1 MPNNLPPLA
10 VTGATGALGGM
21 VAQLLAE
28 QGIPLRLLARHTAR
42 VPQQPDTPTFAV
54 SYADKEHAERALRGT
69 QTLFMVSAAENPYR
83 AQDQR
88 TFVDAAVDAG
98 VRHIVYTSFM
108 GASENDV
115 FTLGRDHWDTEQ
127 YIRERGLEF
136 TFLRDAFYQD
146 ILPSFVGRDGVIR
159 GPAGDGRFAP
169 VARTDVARAAARIL
183 ADPVPHARRTYT
195 LTGPQTLSMSEVAE
209 ILSRVT
215 GQHIT
220 YYAESLDE
228 AVESRLAAGA
238 SQWQALAWATSY
250 AAIATGE
257 MDRVSDDVAEL
268 TGTAPVSLEDY
279 LRSEGKSSS

>member
-1 MPNNLPPLA
+1 MPNDLPPLA

-21 VAQLLAE
+21 VARLLAD

-42 VPQQPDTPTFAV
+42 IPQQPDTATFAV

-88 TFVDAAVDAG
+88 TFVDAAVNAG
-98 VRHIVYTSFM
+98 VKHIVYTSFM
-108 GASENDV
+108 GAAENDV

-127 YIRERGLEF
+127 YIKERGLAY

-146 ILPSFVGRDGVIR
+146 ILPSFVARDGVIR
-159 GPAGDGRFAP
+159 GPAADGKFAP
-169 VARTDVARAAARIL
+169 VARADVARSAARIL
-183 ADPVPHARRTYT
+183 ADPVPHTHRTYT
-195 LTGPQTLSMSEVAE
+195 LTGPQALTMGDVAH

-215 GQHIT
+215 GENISYH
-220 YYAESLDE
+220 AESLDE

-238 SQWQALAWATSY
+238 TQWQAVAWATSY

-257 MDRVSDDVAEL
+257 LSEVSDDVAVL
-268 TGTAPVSLEDY
+268 TGVAPLSFEDN
-279 LRSEGKSSS
+279 LRSEAKSSP

>member
-1 MPNNLPPLA
+1 MPNDLPPLA

-21 VAQLLAE
+21 VARLLAE

-146 ILPSFVGRDGVIR
+146 ILPTFVGRDGVIR

-183 ADPVPHARRTYT
+183 ADPEPHAHRTYT
-195 LTGPQTLSMSEVAE
+195 LTGPQALTMAEVAE

-215 GQHIT
+215 GERIT

-238 SQWQALAWATSY
+238 TQWQALAWATSY

-268 TGTAPVSLEDY
+268 TGVAPESFEDY

>member
-21 VAQLLAE
+21 VARLLGDA
-28 QGIPLRLLARHTAR
+28 GIPVRLLARHTAR
-42 VPQQPDTPTFAV
+42 IPQQPDTPTFAV

-98 VRHIVYTSFM
+98 VKHIVYTSFM
-108 GASENDV
+108 GAAENDV

-127 YIRERGLEF
+127 YIKERGLAY

-159 GPAGDGRFAP
+159 GPAADGRFAP

-183 ADPVPHARRTYT
+183 ADPVPHAHRTYT
-195 LTGPQTLSMSEVAE
+195 LTGPQSLSMAEVAE

-215 GQHIT
+215 GERIT

-238 SQWQALAWATSY
+238 TQWQAVAWATSY
-250 AAIATGE
+250 AAIAAGE
-257 MDRVSDDVAEL
+257 QATVSDDVAEL
-268 TGTAPVSLEDY
+268 TGAAPLSFEDY
-279 LRSEGKSSS
+279 LRSEGKSSP

>member
-10 VTGATGALGGM
+10 ITGATGALGGL

-28 QGIPLRLLARHTAR
+28 QGVPLRLLARHTAR
-42 VPQQPDTPTFAV
+42 VPQQPETPTFAV
-54 SYADKEHAERALRGT
+54 SYADREHAERALRGT

-98 VRHIVYTSFM
+98 LRHIVYTSFM
-108 GASENDV
+108 GASKNDV

-195 LTGPQTLSMSEVAE
+195 LTGPQALSMAEVAE

-215 GQHIT
+215 GEHIT
-220 YYAESLDE
+220 YYAETLDE

-250 AAIATGE
+250 AAIAAGE
-257 MDRVSDDVAEL
+257 MDRVSDDVADL
-268 TGTAPVSLEDY
+268 TGAAPESLEDY
-279 LRSEGKSSS
+279 LRSEGKSLP

>member
-21 VAQLLAE
+21 VARLLAE
-28 QGIPLRLLARHTAR
+28 AQVPVRLLARHTAR
-42 VPQQPDTPTFAV
+42 VPQQQDSVTFAV
-54 SYADKEHAERALRGT
+54 SYSDREHAVRALRGT

-98 VRHIVYTSFM
+98 VQHIVYTSFM
-108 GASENDV
+108 GASEHDV

-127 YIRERGLEF
+127 YIRERGLAY
-136 TFLRDAFYQD
+136 TFLRDSFYQD

-159 GPAGDGRFAP
+159 GPAADGRFAP
-169 VARTDVARAAARIL
+169 VARSDVARAAFRIL
-183 ADPVPHARRTYT
+183 TDPVPHTNRTYT
-195 LTGPQTLSMSEVAE
+195 LTGPQSLTMAEVAE

-215 GQHIT
+215 GEDIT

-238 SQWQALAWATSY
+238 TQWQAVAWATSY

-257 MDRVSDDVAEL
+257 MAQVSDDVAEL
-268 TGTAPVSLEDY
+268 TGAAPLSFEAN
-279 LRSEGKSSS
+279 LRGEGKSSP

>member
-1 MPNNLPPLA
+1 MPNDLPPLA

-21 VAQLLAE
+21 VAQLLAD

-54 SYADKEHAERALRGT
+54 SYADREHAERALRGT

-88 TFVDAAVDAG
+88 TFVDAAVEAG
-98 VRHIVYTSFM
+98 VTHIVYTSFM
-108 GASENDV
+108 GAAENDV

-127 YIRERGLEF
+127 YIKERGLSY

-146 ILPSFVGRDGVIR
+146 ILPTFVGRDGVIR
-159 GPAGDGRFAP
+159 GPAADGKFAP
-169 VARTDVARAAARIL
+169 VARTDVARSAARIL
-183 ADPVPHARRTYT
+183 ADPAPHTNRTYT
-195 LTGPQTLSMSEVAE
+195 LTGPQALSMAEVAE

-215 GQHIT
+215 GENIT
-220 YYAESLDE
+220 YHAESLDE

-238 SQWQALAWATSY
+238 TQWQAVAWATSY

-257 MDRVSDDVAEL
+257 QATVSDDVAEL
-268 TGTAPVSLEDY
+268 TGAAPLGFEEY
-279 LRSEGKSSS
+279 LRSEGESSP

>member
-1 MPNNLPPLA
+1 MPNDLPPLA

-21 VAQLLAE
+21 VARLLAAE
-28 QGIPLRLLARHTAR
+28 GIPARLLARHTAR
-42 VPQQPDTPTFAV
+42 IPQLPDTATFAV

-88 TFVDAAVDAG
+88 TFVDAAADAG

-108 GASENDV
+108 GASENDI

-127 YIRERGLEF
+127 YIKERGLAY

-159 GPAGDGRFAP
+159 GPAADGRFAP

-183 ADPVPHARRTYT
+183 ADPVPHTNRTYT
-195 LTGPQTLSMSEVAE
+195 LTGPQALTMAEVAE

-215 GQHIT
+215 GEHIT
-220 YYAESLDE
+220 YFAESLDE

-238 SQWQALAWATSY
+238 TQWQAVAWATSY
-250 AAIATGE
+250 AAIANGE
-257 MDRVSDDVAEL
+257 QGRVSDDVAEL
-268 TGTAPVSLEDY
+268 TGAAPLSFEDY
-279 LRSEGKSSS
+279 LRSEGQSSP

>member
-21 VAQLLAE
+21 VARLLGDA
-28 QGIPLRLLARHTAR
+28 GIPVRLLARHTAR
-42 VPQQPDTPTFAV
+42 IPQQPDTPTFAV
-54 SYADKEHAERALRGT
+54 SYADREHAERALRGT

-98 VRHIVYTSFM
+98 VKHIVYTSFM
-108 GASENDV
+108 GAAENDI

-127 YIRERGLEF
+127 YIKERGLAY

-159 GPAGDGRFAP
+159 GPAADGRFAP
-169 VARTDVARAAARIL
+169 VARADVARSAVRIL
-183 ADPVPHARRTYT
+183 TDPVPHANRTYT
-195 LTGPQTLSMSEVAE
+195 LTGPQALTMAEVAE

-215 GQHIT
+215 GEDISYH
-220 YYAESLDE
+220 AESLDE

-238 SQWQALAWATSY
+238 TQWQAVAWATSY
-250 AAIATGE
+250 AAIASGE
-257 MDRVSDDVAEL
+257 QAQVSDDVAEL
-268 TGTAPVSLEDY
+268 TGAAPVSFEDY
-279 LRSEGKSSS
+279 LRSEGQGSP